1 MCPTAP
7 IGFRFLVHTRHS
19 LDQSRQGQELSP
31 CIADPRLG
39 KRVPPR
45 TERCSPVCWS
55 LPLCHAYNGDFVLCL
70 QKSFVTFRCV
80 RGLIHTRSCVPLR
93 QWSTRRKTVQP
104 SNTSF
109 DLLLLVAQFSC
120 HHHWDH
126 VAWNLFLATLCFTH
140 FVPSTL
146 ISVFTVTAQK
156 LTKFELL
163 CTALMRPASKN
174 LHLRRHSTLMAIL
187 SRTHFQLHPPPEP
200 LKDKRSLQ
208 HRNSA
213 NLKGDPHQN

>member
-1 MCPTAP
+1 M
-7 IGFRFLVHTRHS
+7 
-19 LDQSRQGQELSP
+19 
-31 CIADPRLG
+31 
-39 KRVPPR
+39 
-45 TERCSPVCWS
+45 
-55 LPLCHAYNGDFVLCL
+55 
-70 QKSFVTFRCV
+70 

-93 QWSTRRKTVQP
+93 QWSIRRKTVQP

-163 CTALMRPASKN
+163 CTALMRPESKKSGPKAPLN
-174 LHLRRHSTLMAIL
+174 VGGNPLLDTFSTAPN
-187 SRTHFQLHPPPEP
+187 SRATQRQTFSPTSQQCQLE
-200 LKDKRSLQ
+200 
-208 HRNSA
+208 
-213 NLKGDPHQN
+213 G